1 MLDFLAVWCLWN
13 WHRIFWYIYQVEL
26 ELNNLTPPPQ
36 KKKICFIEDFS
47 CKNILLTNLFL
58 ILISKIK
65 SVNLDTYIEWCAKD
79 IGSTSSSRFS
89 SLWTIWP
96 QISPVCAEFVWLI
109 RCLIKW
115 EGGKT
120 EVFKETRGG
129 CTSTNK
135 LDPPFLSCSSL
146 NNFHHLSQSDDE
158 TIRYQFKVWSKV
170 HASIRERLFVFL
182 FVFMFTICSLNCFW
196 IKIQCINLY
205 WMHFNSTPFYV

>member
-1 MLDFLAVWCLWN
+1 MPFDLWIPDDTKALVIYVRFSGCLMPLKLTQNFFGTFIRWN
-13 WHRIFWYIYQVEL
+13 WNYII
-26 ELNNLTPPPQ
+26 PPPL
-36 KKKICFIEDFS
+36 KKKKSVSLEDFS

-96 QISPVCAEFVWLI
+96 QISPVCAGFVWLT

-135 LDPPFLSCSSL
+135 LDPPFLSCFSL

-158 TIRYQFKVWSKV
+158 TIRYQF
-170 HASIRERLFVFL
+170 
-182 FVFMFTICSLNCFW
+182 
-196 IKIQCINLY
+196 
-205 WMHFNSTPFYV
+205 